1 MARATYFLG
10 LALIVLLAPT
20 NHAQA
25 STTPLPLPVAVLV
38 PDGGTH
44 SLDAGSMQDTVP
56 SGGDSVHREVVNEP
70 VKGPKAW
77 TPGQRSE
84 RWFGSL
90 ALALLLT
97 GMVLTR
103 WFKISKPNHNFLL
116 VHIESLKRQVDI
128 HVTDNRRADAAKS
141 AEALKKKL
149 DDCQSRYEISNKE
162 ESKAKEKSKA
172 GAFGTAWNRLS
183 QFAFWSQSAENA
195 TWITLHDI
203 EAELALWLPEDSVK
217 TRLIT
222 AEPNLRVIG
231 TDAAKALADAIGD
244 ELSKPTG
251 QQQPPALQNPPVQ
264 NPPVQNPPL
273 QNQLL
278 NQAALMMFDVR
289 DQRFI
294 ALTDWQNKS
303 TWLALVS
310 SILMVAIGAVEGNIM
325 LFVAGAA
332 GGLLSRMMRAI
343 RQPAFSTDYGASWN
357 TLFLSPLFG
366 ALSAWFGIGL
376 ITVLANPSV
385 AALGP
390 LFKLVQWEH
399 PLMLSTLATAFLLG
413 FSERFFDSII
423 DAAHAGDAKAA
434 STDSS
439 KS

>member
-1 MARATYFLG
+1 MDRVTFLIG
-10 LALIVLLAPT
+10 LALVILLAPT

-25 STTPLPLPVAVLV
+25 SSIPPSPPATVLL
-38 PDGGTH
+38 PDGGTLP
-44 SLDAGSMQDTVP
+44 LDAGTMENAIQKG
-56 SGGDSVHREVVNEP
+56 GGDSVYRKAE
-70 VKGPKAW
+70 GPKAW
-77 TPGQRSE
+77 TAGQRAE
-84 RWFGSL
+84 RRFGSL
-90 ALALLLT
+90 ALAFLLT
-97 GMVLTR
+97 GMALTR

-116 VHIESLKRQVDI
+116 VHIESLVRQVDA
-128 HVTDNRRADAAKS
+128 HMTNNPRADA
-141 AEALKKKL
+141 LKTKL
-149 DDCQSRYEISNKE
+149 NDCRSRYEIS
-162 ESKAKEKSKA
+162 SKAGSMA

-195 TWITLHDI
+195 TWMMLHDI
-203 EAELALWLPEDSVK
+203 ETELVLWLPADSVK
-217 TRLIT
+217 AHLIT
-222 AEPNLRVIG
+222 AEPNLREIG

-244 ELSKPTG
+244 ELRKPS
-251 QQQPPALQNPPVQ
+251 QQQLSPALQNPPF
-264 NPPVQNPPL
+264 

-278 NQAALMMFDVR
+278 NQAMSMMFDVR

-310 SILMVAIGAVEGNIM
+310 SILMVVIGAVEGNIM

-343 RQPAFSTDYGASWN
+343 RQPAFSSDYGASWN

-385 AALGP
+385 KALGP
-390 LFKLVQWEH
+390 LFSLVQWEH

-413 FSERFFDSII
+413 FSERFFDSLI
-423 DAAHAGDAKAA
+423 DAAHAGDTKAG
-434 STDSS
+434 SVNSS
-439 KS
+439 K